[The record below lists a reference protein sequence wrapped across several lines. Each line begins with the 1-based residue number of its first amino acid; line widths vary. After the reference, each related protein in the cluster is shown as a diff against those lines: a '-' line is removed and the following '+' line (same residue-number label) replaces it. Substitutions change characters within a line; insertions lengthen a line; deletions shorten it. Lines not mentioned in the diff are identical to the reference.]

1 MKTVNDDKLIKL
13 IQTYI
18 NLGLSTIRKESEDW
32 GLGEM
37 WELRLLLSINRI
49 VVDRIKINSEIV
61 VYVDIYLNYHHED
74 YFYLITWLM
83 HFIQDIIPNT
93 ILKDNRVIYVN
104 KNTSINEELIRLCGL
119 MNLNEPIK
127 LM

>member
-18 NLGLSTIRKESEDW
+18 NLGLSTFRKESEDW

-74 YFYLITWLM
+74 YFDFVLWLM
-83 HFIQDIIPNT
+83 DFVRDIIPNT
-93 ILKDNRVIYVN
+93 TLKENRVIYVN
-104 KNTSINEELIRLCGL
+104 KNPSINEELIRLCGL

>member
-1 MKTVNDDKLIKL
+1 MKTTNDDKLIKL

-37 WELRLLLSINRI
+37 WELKVLLSINRI

-61 VYVDIYLNYHHED
+61 VYVDIYLNYDHED
-74 YFYLITWLM
+74 YFDFVTWLTG
-83 HFIQDIIPNT
+83 FIQNIIPNT
-93 ILKDNRVIYVN
+93 ILKENKVIYVN
-104 KNTSINEELIRLCGL
+104 ENTSINEELIRLCGL
-119 MNLNEPIK
+119 MNLNGHIK

>member
-74 YFYLITWLM
+74 YFDFVLWLM
-83 HFIQDIIPNT
+83 DFVRDIIPNT
-93 ILKDNRVIYVN
+93 TLKENRVIYVN
-104 KNTSINEELIRLCGL
+104 KNPSINEELIRLCGL

>member
-18 NLGLSTIRKESEDW
+18 NLGLSTFRKESEDW

-37 WELRLLLSINRI
+37 WELKVLLSINRI

-74 YFYLITWLM
+74 YFDFITWLM

-93 ILKDNRVIYVN
+93 ILKENRVIYVN
-104 KNTSINEELIRLCGL
+104 KNPSINEELIRLCGL